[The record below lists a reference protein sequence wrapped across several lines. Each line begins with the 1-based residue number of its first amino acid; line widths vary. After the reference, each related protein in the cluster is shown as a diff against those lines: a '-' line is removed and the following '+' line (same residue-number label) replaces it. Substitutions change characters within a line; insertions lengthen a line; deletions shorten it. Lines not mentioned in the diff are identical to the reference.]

1 MKMCAFL
8 WENSLAFLRHH
19 KKTSVLII
27 LSLTASL
34 LPLCLAIANIQVM
47 GEFMPSMRIHD
58 AENVRILSTTDE
70 DEAMAIYN
78 ACQHPVSLK
87 KLGRT
92 DFFYNNV
99 WQSAKVTYLDDAI
112 DIYEGFPIVYS
123 ISDKERDTRYPA
135 CTVEYNLIKIY
146 HWHIGEVLK
155 VNDREYQITAI
166 VRSVYNLQSIILP
179 VSELVEGTTI
189 ENYELYVHAADAP
202 TEVQVNSSQ
211 ALTMQNATDTSSR
224 EIESG
229 ILSSFNILLIG
240 STLLLL
246 SITNISMIFIGEFE
260 GTRESIGI
268 RRLLGAEM
276 RHIRRIIG
284 MKNLILIGISDVIV
298 YLLIPLIKQCTNI
311 DLHYSPVTVLVHAL
325 FSFLVGQILTLIV
338 VGRMRKNTLI
348 AFLKKEN

>member
-47 GEFMPSMRIHD
+47 GEFLPSMRIHD
-58 AENVRILSTTDE
+58 AENVRILSTTEE

-78 ACQHPVSLK
+78 ACQYPVSLK

-99 WQSAKVTYLDDAI
+99 WQSAKVTYLDNAI
-112 DIYEGFPIVYS
+112 DIYENFSIEYN
-123 ISDKERDTRYPA
+123 ISDKERDTHYPA

-155 VNDREYQITAI
+155 VNGREYQITAI

-179 VSELVEGTTI
+179 VSELIEGTAI

-202 TEVQVNSSQ
+202 TEIQVNASQ
-211 ALTMQNATDTSSR
+211 TLTMKNAAVVSNR
-224 EIESG
+224 EIEGG
-229 ILSSFNILLIG
+229 ILSSFNLLLIG

-311 DLHYSPVTVLVHAL
+311 DLHYSPVTILVHAL
-325 FSFLVGQILTLIV
+325 FSFLVGHILTLIV

>member
-34 LPLCLAIANIQVM
+34 LPLCLSIANIQVM
-47 GEFMPSMRIHD
+47 GEFLPSMRIHD

-78 ACQHPVSLK
+78 ACQYPVSLK

-112 DIYEGFPIVYS
+112 DIYENFSIEYS

-155 VNDREYQITAI
+155 VNDRVYQITAI

-189 ENYELYVHAADAP
+189 EKYELYVHAADAP
-202 TEVQVNSSQ
+202 TEIQVNTSQ
-211 ALTMQNATDTSSR
+211 TLTKKNAAAVSNR

-311 DLHYSPVTVLVHAL
+311 DLHYSPVTILVHAL
-325 FSFLVGQILTLIV
+325 FSFLVGHILTLIV

>member
-34 LPLCLAIANIQVM
+34 LPLCMAIVNIQVM

-78 ACQHPVSLK
+78 ACQYPVSLK
-87 KLGRT
+87 KQSHT
-92 DFFYNNV
+92 DIIFNDSWLSIRV
-99 WQSAKVTYLDDAI
+99 VYLDDAI
-112 DIYEGFPIVYS
+112 ENYENFTIKDSLPAK
-123 ISDKERDTRYPA
+123 DRDPSYPA
-135 CTVEYNLIKIY
+135 CTIENNLFKIY
-146 HWHIGEVLK
+146 RWRVGELLK
-155 VNDREYQITAI
+155 IDGREYQITTI
-166 VRSVYNLQSIILP
+166 VRSIYNLQSILLP
-179 VSELVEGTTI
+179 ASDLAEGTSM
-189 ENYELYVHAADAP
+189 ENYELYVHASDAP
-202 TEVQVNSSQ
+202 TEVQVSASPT
-211 ALTMQNATDTSSR
+211 LTMKNAADVTNF
-224 EIESG
+224 EIEDG
-229 ILSSFNILLIG
+229 ILTSINLLLLG
-240 STLLLL
+240 SALLLL

-276 RHIRRIIG
+276 RHIRKIVE

-298 YLLIPLIKQCTNI
+298 YILTPLLLRFTTI
-311 DLHYSPVTVLVHAL
+311 DTHYSPVTILVHAL
-325 FSFLVGQILTLIV
+325 FSFLVGHILTLIV